1 MLAPAPLEVNP
12 SATASFHRYG
22 LLANQ
27 RKAQLLTR
35 SRDLLGIPAPEPT
48 TKKSTAEWILQI
60 VGIDVTRCPSC
71 GQPTLERT
79 ELAPL
84 RPWLLTGSASNEPA
98 VRDTS

>member
-1 MLAPAPLEVNP
+1 VLPKG
-12 SATASFHRYG
+12 FCRIRHYG

-35 SRDLLGIPAPEPT
+35 SRALLGIPTPEPT

-79 ELAPL
+79 DVAPL
-84 RPWLLTGSASNEPA
+84 RPRLITGSASNEPA